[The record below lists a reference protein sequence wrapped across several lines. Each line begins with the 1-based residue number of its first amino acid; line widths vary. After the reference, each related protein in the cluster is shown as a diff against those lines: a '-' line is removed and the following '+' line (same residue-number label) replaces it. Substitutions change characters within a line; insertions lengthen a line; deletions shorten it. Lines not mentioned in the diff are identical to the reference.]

1 MIQNLSDC
9 AKAAGFPLYENQ
21 LIQFENYA
29 KLLLSWNEKMNLTAI
44 TKPEEIVT
52 KHFVDSLYGL
62 PYLSA
67 GDRLIDVGTGAG
79 FPGIP
84 LKIARPDLSLTL
96 LDSLNK
102 RLTFLNE
109 VISALKLDDA
119 KTVHA
124 RAEEGAAKKSPL
136 RESFDCATARAVAS
150 LGVLAEYCLPY
161 VKVGG
166 VFLAYKGG
174 DVGEELA
181 SSKNAICTLGGE
193 IAEVQKHTIPSTDI
207 THSVVVIK
215 KVKPTLDIYPR
226 QNGKITKKPL

>member
-1 MIQNLSDC
+1 MVNLLSNC
-9 AKAAGFPLYENQ
+9 AKNAGFPLFENQ
-21 LIQFENYA
+21 LIQFKTYA
-29 KLLLSWNEKMNLTAI
+29 KLLLEWNEKMNLTAI
-44 TKPEEIVT
+44 TAPDEIVT

-62 PYLSA
+62 PFLKN

-84 LKIARPDLSLTL
+84 LKISRPDLSLTL

-109 VISALKLDDA
+109 VIRALGLSDT

-124 RAEEGAAKKSPL
+124 RAEEGAIKKSPL

-150 LGVLAEYCLPY
+150 LSVLAEYCLPY

-166 VFLAYKGG
+166 IFLAYKGG
-174 DVGEELA
+174 DVEEECKGA
-181 SSKNAICTLGGE
+181 KNAICTLGGE
-193 IAEVQKHTIPSTDI
+193 ISEIVKYTIPDTDI
-207 THSVVVIK
+207 THSIVVIQK
-215 KVKPTLDIYPR
+215 TKPTLDIYPR
-226 QNGKITKKPL
+226 QNGKINKKPL

>member
-1 MIQNLSDC
+1 MIPNLSDY
-9 AKAAGFPLYENQ
+9 AKKAGFPLYDSQ
-21 LIQFENYA
+21 VLQFNRYA
-29 KLLLSWNEKMNLTAI
+29 ELLLSWNEKMNLTAI
-44 TKPEEIVT
+44 TEPDEIIS
-52 KHFVDSLYGL
+52 KHFADSLYGL

-67 GDRLIDVGTGAG
+67 GDRIIDVGTGAG

-102 RLTFLNE
+102 RLTFLQE
-109 VISALKLDDA
+109 VVSSLKLSDV

-124 RAEEGAAKKSPL
+124 RAEEGAKKPSPL
-136 RESFDCATARAVAS
+136 REQFDAATARAVAN

-174 DVGEELA
+174 EVEDEA
-181 SSKNAICTLGGE
+181 KNAKNAIATLGGE
-193 IAEVQKHTIPSTDI
+193 LSEIAKYTLPDTDI

-215 KVKPTLDIYPR
+215 KIKPTADIYPR